1 VRPTT
6 EYHEEVLAQLKGCVQ
21 GLGYAV
27 PPRAFE
33 ELQPR
38 VLDYV
43 PKKLLSCTFLAEE
56 RFANPMYQLF
66 GAYLTM
72 AFDVSFGMFAM
83 LTAERPCAT
92 VTLDTHFIRPL
103 PANGQPF
110 TVQVRLR
117 ALNRSMVFLEG
128 VAVNHEEKAVATAT
142 TTMNVVRIP

>member
-1 VRPTT
+1 MRPKTKF
-6 EYHEEVLAQLKGCVQ
+6 HDEVLAQLAGTVQ
-21 GLGYAV
+21 GLGFAV
-27 PPRAFE
+27 PSRAFE

-38 VLDYV
+38 VLEYV
-43 PKKLLSCTFLAEE
+43 PKKLLACTFLAEA
-56 RFANPMYQLF
+56 RFANPMHQLF

-83 LTAERPCAT
+83 LAAECPCAT

-117 ALNRSMVFLEG
+117 ALNQSIVFLEG
-128 VAVNHEEKAVATAT
+128 VAVNQEEKAVATAT